1 MTQAPPGNL
10 ERRTLVEAFGII
22 GMTFGMTALT
32 FAIVAMNQ
40 IGSLRKEFKG
50 LKRDLESSGVLKE
63 QTQSEDE

>member
-1 MTQAPPGNL
+1 MTQAPPGNP

-22 GMTFGMTALT
+22 GMTCGMTALT

-50 LKRDLESSGVLKE
+50 LKRDLESSGVLRE